1 MAELIVMGD
10 YQGPGEQ
17 QTAETLARDL
27 PSSWK
32 VVFGRKLSGSRR
44 DDLDFIVVGEHAVFL
59 LEEKHWGPHVELGDQ
74 IWLVNGRARKNPLDR
89 VNHLA
94 RVLAG
99 QFRGRVAGYRAEVG
113 GERLVIAA
121 VVLSN
126 DAVTVTRGPSYIDE
140 EPVLRLADAASWLV
154 REDARYASGI
164 TAVRQA
170 LIAFLC
176 GLPGRDVKPTRI
188 GPYAIVEE
196 IEPIET
202 ARCFHAR
209 HAGQTVLLRCYPMH
223 GWGPGATPQTVIER
237 ERLALRRLEERDRTW
252 LIYPSFEDE
261 ARQWIVVPVVPAL
274 GKNLAASVRLGD
286 PARDDGRLPRQ
297 VATDVVTDAF
307 RGLAEVHAAKLVH
320 RGLSPRRI
328 FLGRGLRVKFSD
340 FYLARVS
347 GEDTIAHDVTA
358 AHDAGVPY
366 RAPECRNGIAFARP
380 ASDVFSLALAL
391 SGWVL
396 GDLPTEPDV
405 AAVRT
410 AIAAVP
416 LIGPV
421 LADCLAVDSH
431 ERPSAAKAAERIEE
445 AVAVE
450 AQRRLQE
457 EESAKVAAQFHVDGL
472 VEGRYEIRTSLG
484 VGGFAQTWRAWDT
497 VTGADRVL
505 KQFHEVMSDEAR
517 REFDMADSI
526 TFEQCA
532 RVYDVHPGDPSYLVL
547 EYVPGTNLKRFASES
562 PRDAACY
569 REITLDVLAGLAYL
583 HAHGVIHRDVT
594 PGNVIVTPEG
604 RAKLID
610 FGIAARPQS
619 TTVVGTPAFM
629 APEQLAGK
637 GAAPRS
643 DLYEL
648 GVTLIYTMLGRYPYA
663 GDPETGNDDRALMNP
678 PTPDERDAW
687 GPLGAGILDVLF
699 TLVAAD
705 PVQRPGSADEVAD
718 ALRLVDDIPVIAGQR
733 LVNPVVDSLRGLYR
747 ASGIGNDDN
756 RGLDSPFARQTYVP
770 TRLDT
775 ELLPTIVAGE
785 KRLVLLTGNPGD
797 GKTSFLKKVGER
809 LRADGAEGEENEA
822 GWRLRRGGHTFVAVF
837 DASESH
843 DGKSSDDL
851 MFGALDP
858 AAGEDPS
865 RRTVLLAINDGRLL
879 QFFTDNED
887 RYEDIALE
895 VRHQLAGR
903 PAGDPGIAL
912 VDLKRRTLAR
922 RTDGGASLASQIL
935 GTFTDTRR
943 WQPCEGCLSRDVCP
957 VRGNA
962 EALRGPALYA
972 VDELVATSYLRRQR
986 RATFRDVR
994 SALAWLITGDLSC
1007 EDVHKAREQG
1017 MDLRRGRDALVEDL
1031 AFDLRSADYLVREW
1045 ADLDPANTVAPEVE
1059 RAARADPSITGDP
1072 ALFSGRDRAL
1082 AQRRLFFGTWRPDLE
1097 PGVRP
1102 RLPVPRPVRGC
1113 PVRCLRR
1120 TARGHLPS
1128 ATARAQPDARGS
1140 RVRRRRPRGCE
1151 PGARGNWPGA
1161 NGAWAVLKEIPAA
1174 DSHVDAGG
1182 TPSSVHRVAPGH
1194 APAPP
1199 HRRAIPRPH
1208 ARHVRARAP
1217 CRRR

>member
-261 ARQWIVVPVVPAL
+261 VRQWIVVPVVPAL

-687 GPLGAGILDVLF
+687 GP
-699 TLVAAD
+699 
-705 PVQRPGSADEVAD
+705 
-718 ALRLVDDIPVIAGQR
+718 
-733 LVNPVVDSLRGLYR
+733 
-747 ASGIGNDDN
+747 
-756 RGLDSPFARQTYVP
+756 
-770 TRLDT
+770 
-775 ELLPTIVAGE
+775 
-785 KRLVLLTGNPGD
+785 
-797 GKTSFLKKVGER
+797 
-809 LRADGAEGEENEA
+809 
-822 GWRLRRGGHTFVAVF
+822 
-837 DASESH
+837 
-843 DGKSSDDL
+843 
-851 MFGALDP
+851 
-858 AAGEDPS
+858 
-865 RRTVLLAINDGRLL
+865 
-879 QFFTDNED
+879 
-887 RYEDIALE
+887 
-895 VRHQLAGR
+895 
-903 PAGDPGIAL
+903 
-912 VDLKRRTLAR
+912 
-922 RTDGGASLASQIL
+922 
-935 GTFTDTRR
+935 TRR
-943 WQPCEGCLSRDVCP
+943 RDP
-957 VRGNA
+957 
-962 EALRGPALYA
+962 
-972 VDELVATSYLRRQR
+972 R
-986 RATFRDVR
+986 RAVYAGGSR
-994 SALAWLITGDLSC
+994 
-1007 EDVHKAREQG
+1007 
-1017 MDLRRGRDALVEDL
+1017 
-1031 AFDLRSADYLVREW
+1031 
-1045 ADLDPANTVAPEVE
+1045 P
-1059 RAARADPSITGDP
+1059 RAAA
-1072 ALFSGRDRAL
+1072 
-1082 AQRRLFFGTWRPDLE
+1082 
-1097 PGVRP
+1097 
-1102 RLPVPRPVRGC
+1102 
-1113 PVRCLRR
+1113 
-1120 TARGHLPS
+1120 
-1128 ATARAQPDARGS
+1128 
-1140 RVRRRRPRGCE
+1140 RVRRRGCRRAAARRRH
-1151 PGARGNWPGA
+1151 PG
-1161 NGAWAVLKEIPAA
+1161 
-1174 DSHVDAGG
+1174 
-1182 TPSSVHRVAPGH
+1182 HRWTAPGQPGGGQPSR
-1194 APAPP
+1194 AVPGERDRQ
-1199 HRRAIPRPH
+1199 RRQPR
-1208 ARHVRARAP
+1208 A
-1217 CRRR
+1217 